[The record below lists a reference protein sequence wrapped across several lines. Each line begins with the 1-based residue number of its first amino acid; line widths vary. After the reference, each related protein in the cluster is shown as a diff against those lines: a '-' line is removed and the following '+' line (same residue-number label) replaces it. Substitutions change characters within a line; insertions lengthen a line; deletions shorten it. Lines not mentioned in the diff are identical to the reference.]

1 MTDSFERGIWLV
13 EKAEECLT
21 RPDDFGWFGGDEMFV
36 TWSFAGINWTKNSDD
51 VLNESNFHVISKDLM
66 ERFPDDFD
74 IVGTNHWAVGSL
86 DQLRVRVL
94 KHEGEVDY
102 QNLTEAFK
110 ALMEWHEWLM
120 DYPIADES
128 DFYDREYIGEVKDL
142 AYRLQYDE
150 PLKYVIHV
158 AGDYEELAGDLIY
171 QINQYDHCSYAEPA
185 SDDQLLEAAFE
196 LNYCKFEE
204 SEFWN
209 AWAYENKREIIWNHL
224 TDLGGARL
232 QIPGQMKLEI

>member
-94 KHEGEVDY
+94 KNEGEVVYD
-102 QNLTEAFK
+102 NLTDAFK

-120 DYPIADES
+120 DYTIADES
-128 DFYDREYIGEVKDL
+128 DFYDREYIAETKDL
-142 AYRLQYDE
+142 AFRLQYHE

-158 AGDYEELAGDLIY
+158 DGDYEELAGDLIY
-171 QINQYDHCSYAEPA
+171 QINQYDYCSYAEPA
-185 SDDQLLEAAFE
+185 SDEQLLEAAFE
-196 LNYCKFEE
+196 LGFCKFDEA
-204 SEFWN
+204 EFWN
-209 AWAYENKREIIWNHL
+209 EWAENNKKIIVWNHY
-224 TDLGGARL
+224 TNLGGKKVEV
-232 QIPGQMKLEI
+232 PGQLKMDV

>member
-1 MTDSFERGIWLV
+1 MDDSFEYGIWLV
-13 EKAEECLT
+13 EKAEQCLE

-36 TWSFAGINWTKNSDD
+36 TWSFAGINWTKNSGDI
-51 VLNESNFHVISKDLM
+51 LNESNFHVISKDLM
-66 ERFPDDFD
+66 ERYPDDFD

-94 KHEGEVDY
+94 KNEGEVVYD
-102 QNLTEAFK
+102 NLTDAFK
-110 ALMEWHEWLM
+110 ALMEWHDTLQ

-128 DFYDREYIGEVKDL
+128 DFYDREYEAEVKDV
-142 AYRLQYDE
+142 AYRLKYDE

-158 AGDYEELAGDLIY
+158 AGDHEELASDLVY
-171 QINQYDHCSYAEPA
+171 QVNQYDYCSYAEPA

-196 LNYCKFEE
+196 LGLCKFEE

-209 AWAYENKREIIWNHL
+209 DWAYENKREIVWNHL
-224 TDLGGARL
+224 TDLGGAKTE
-232 QIPGQMKLEI
+232 IPGQMGLPL